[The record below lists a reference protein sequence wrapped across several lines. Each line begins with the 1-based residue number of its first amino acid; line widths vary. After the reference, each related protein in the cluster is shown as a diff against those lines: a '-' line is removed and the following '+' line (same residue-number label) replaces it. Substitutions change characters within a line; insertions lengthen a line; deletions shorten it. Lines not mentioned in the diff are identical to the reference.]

1 MLSRWVLPGAF
12 TLPSIWQGVDCAML
26 IPIRAASAVALRNHS
41 NQASSSV
48 SYATTLKGVT
58 KTSAH
63 REATYRNSATPNA
76 SPFPAPPP
84 PAPALPCPAV
94 GFRGPCPA
102 LPYRWYLPCL
112 ALLEARQGQ
121 GGARVGKGN

>member
-48 SYATTLKGVT
+48 SYATTLKGAT

-63 REATYRNSATPNA
+63 REATYGMLYACSKTP
-76 SPFPAPPP
+76 F
-84 PAPALPCPAV
+84 V
-94 GFRGPCPA
+94 DTG
-102 LPYRWYLPCL
+102 
-112 ALLEARQGQ
+112 
-121 GGARVGKGN
+121 